1 MSKRL
6 RCRLLVRLTHQLTG
20 LAEEKIEETH
30 AAQTSLKT
38 TTEGAVNVNE
48 ALAATLAAART
59 SLQNNLE
66 VLDASTA
73 RLKDAIVLR
82 DSAERATGK
91 LEAVNEI
98 YVEQFGDLSKLMN
111 VAETTSKKLRETTK
125 LCEDKTTKAKRKM
138 SSLLDNHDAKL
149 NQATNLHKTAV
160 AGADVLA
167 KEMNDVR
174 EKVSTTKR
182 DVTTAI
188 KQEKVSTLQ
197 SMENLTLEHIQS
209 AGSDCT
215 GIDARL
221 ESLVGLLRGGLYN
234 TTAMAHE
241 NRCPK
246 SRKIPMSGTGS
257 RITRPSTTN
266 KKAFAATVDPR
277 RCESAFTEGAVA
289 QPDDATT
296 ATMKAQAVT
305 ARTRCRQTF
314 DTDVEES
321 RRKNDWG
328 APTSYPR
335 RGDHS
340 SPPNRRHPVYEP
352 RRRISKAAATRLG
365 DARGSTYDIT
375 GVKARTFT
383 SLQKKDRRLARGDRE
398 HSRRGRAL
406 NSAGVPPAALGVPTT
421 LSPSPSTPT
430 LSPTPGWE
438 VASFVPDRIEI
449 PDVPG
454 DNIMVLGKIPVPQH
468 LLVDFLTKSHHPLV
482 YSCRDRV
489 VTTPVGAP
497 RDDRPSVPMEANA
510 STTSSVD
517 AKPPP
522 MAKPITTA
530 GPAMPSSIAEPTPA
544 AGPTVP
550 SPTVETTPESGP
562 AVSSSIAEPTPV
574 AESAAEAPSS
584 LAEPP
589 PPPTEPVAGP
599 DHAPGDGNN
608 WPTPVEASLGSFVR
622 DDAASVPMP
631 DETARP
637 SAMPSRPGDKRSPAG
652 PAGTEEVAAV
662 LPSIGEAG
670 PFSSWDTEG
679 LIRSYDTEDDGL
691 YSPRVRH
698 RKQMKRYDSTLD
710 RGCRRLYSPRHRK
723 ADENTARRESRCE
736 APTAGIAA
744 AAPSPTEL
752 MSADGANACTASTAF
767 DGLDQAPPQVEAPT
781 AGSADA
787 ALSPTAALPTVA
799 PDADTVPLW
808 ASAPDSDSTGFR
820 DGWTSRVSCSRR
832 GGKTN
837 AASTSVADPAHTNK
851 DPHTGRTLEEAYL
864 GSKVQDGAA
873 PMTLTGMTAGAET
886 MDEVGHVNTI
896 EADDDDWVIVNTP
909 ALPTNPWGGID
920 FTRVDLAN
928 VELVPSNK
936 WFANLWPW
944 NYGDDDALVTASDN
958 ARRPLLIKYLKR
970 QLQAD
975 RVLSLNT
982 CGFGLLWYR
991 ARTEYCADLGRIDM
1005 TPGDTQLARDR
1016 GFTRIWDEDYVVDNN
1031 GHRRY
1036 FLRDK
1041 RRYE

>member
-1 MSKRL
+1 MAHDNRSPEAR
-6 RCRLLVRLTHQLTG
+6 RRD
-20 LAEEKIEETH
+20 
-30 AAQTSLKT
+30 
-38 TTEGAVNVNE
+38 
-48 ALAATLAAART
+48 ALA
-59 SLQNNLE
+59 
-66 VLDASTA
+66 
-73 RLKDAIVLR
+73 
-82 DSAERATGK
+82 
-91 LEAVNEI
+91 
-98 YVEQFGDLSKLMN
+98 DLLIDL
-111 VAETTSKKLRETTK
+111 VF
-125 LCEDKTTKAKRKM
+125 
-138 SSLLDNHDAKL
+138 
-149 NQATNLHKTAV
+149 
-160 AGADVLA
+160 A
-167 KEMNDVR
+167 KE
-174 EKVSTTKR
+174 KK
-182 DVTTAI
+182 
-188 KQEKVSTLQ
+188 KK
-197 SMENLTLEHIQS
+197 
-209 AGSDCT
+209 
-215 GIDARL
+215 
-221 ESLVGLLRGGLYN
+221 
-234 TTAMAHE
+234 
-241 NRCPK
+241 NRCPQ
-246 SRKIPMSGTGS
+246 SRKIPRSGPES
-257 RITRPSTTN
+257 RMTCPSTPN
-266 KKAFAATVDPR
+266 EEAFAATVDLR
-277 RCESAFTEGAVA
+277 RCESAFTKGAVA
-289 QPDDATT
+289 SPRAHVRTVSRTGTSSGRVPTFSGTSETSGQPDNATP
-296 ATMKAQAVT
+296 ATMKAQAVA

-314 DTDVEES
+314 VTDVEAS
-321 RRKNDWG
+321 RRKDAWG
-328 APTSYPR
+328 APNSYPR
-335 RGDHS
+335 RGEHS
-340 SPPNRRHPVYEP
+340 SPPTRRHPVYDH

-365 DARGSTYDIT
+365 DARGTTHDIT
-375 GVKARTFT
+375 GLKARTFT
-383 SLQKKDRRLARGDRE
+383 SLQKKDRRLARSDRE

-406 NSAGVPPAALGVPTT
+406 NPAGVPPAALGVPTT
-421 LSPSPSTPT
+421 LSSSPSTSI

-454 DNIMVLGKIPVPQH
+454 DCIMVLGKIPVPQH

-489 VTTPVGAP
+489 VSTPIGAP
-497 RDDRPSVPMEANA
+497 RDARPSVPMEANA

-522 MAKPITTA
+522 MATPITTA

-562 AVSSSIAEPTPV
+562 AVPSSIAEPTPV

-584 LAEPP
+584 LAEPM
-589 PPPTEPVAGP
+589 PPPTEPVVGP
-599 DHAPGDGNN
+599 DHTPGDGTN
-608 WPTPVEASLGSFVR
+608 WPTPAEASLGPFVR
-622 DDAASVPMP
+622 DDAASVPMR
-631 DETARP
+631 DEAARP
-637 SAMPSRPGDKRSPAG
+637 SAMPSRPGVKRSPGDPAG
-652 PAGTEEVAAV
+652 PAGTEEVVDV
-662 LPSIGEAG
+662 LPSIGEAD

-679 LIRSYDTEDDGL
+679 LVHSIRSYDTEDDGL

-698 RKQMKRYDSTLD
+698 RRQMKRDDSTLD
-710 RGCRRLYSPRHRK
+710 RGRRRLYSLRHHK
-723 ADENTARRESRCE
+723 ADSEHTARRESRYE

-752 MSADGANACTASTAF
+752 MSADGANACTVSTAF
-767 DGLDQAPPQVEAPT
+767 DGLDRAPSQVEAPT

-799 PDADTVPLW
+799 PDADT
-808 ASAPDSDSTGFR
+808 AR

-873 PMTLTGMTAGAET
+873 PMTSTGMTAGPENI
-886 MDEVGHVNTI
+886 DEVGHMNTI

-909 ALPTNPWGGID
+909 ALPINPWGGID

-944 NYGDDDALVTASDN
+944 DYGDDDALVTASDN